1 MLATCAASPGTE
13 HPQPGVLWGV
23 VPSPPPAPR
32 SHPVAS
38 YVRSW
43 CAGRVL
49 ELSKLCC
56 GTLGT
61 HTAGSRT
68 LTAPLGR
75 VCSSEE
81 VLMKTE
87 MLSRG
92 GIVPRLAT
100 KAILSKSSSN
110 TILPAEM
117 ATRRGVSHTNCSSGL
132 HHHPSPGPDA
142 QSNLCCRDS
151 SREPNP
157 RPSASPFWLS
167 SSNSTFQEGWDHPFW
182 QTP

>member
-68 LTAPLGR
+68 LTAPLGS
-75 VCSSEE
+75 VCSSAE

-100 KAILSKSSSN
+100 KAILSKSSSS

-151 SREPNP
+151 S
-157 RPSASPFWLS
+157 
-167 SSNSTFQEGWDHPFW
+167 
-182 QTP
+182 